1 MKRILCVKIEEDCP
15 INDII
20 YNNQSKYTNNSIT
33 YNTIK
38 INEKEFLHYTNEQI
52 NNFIITNLTVIG
64 KYGGGYPYGSDDNNE
79 TEYFSPMDK
88 IPYSKGYPKEF
99 KYYFYKYLSSVD
111 LSSFF
116 LENNLSEIYK
126 FYFEKLSDLDRMT
139 LFSTG
144 YFSLSENDIK
154 NLEDLS
160 GLNRNNHYS
169 KITSK
174 QSLSGYIAFIIFG
187 PLMFIGAY
195 VCLYFSMEDNYKPL
209 MIFQSILFIYL
220 AILILIDIVEIIYK
234 NKIFE
239 LSENIPRY
247 LFDDI
252 EAIKETN
259 ALKRIWAFL
268 GIFAIQIPFFILN
281 ICRIKEERKKFNVAQ
296 KKMQEETLN
305 FDETDNMPEDFK
317 AIKASGIDI
326 ELYKKA

>member
-1 MKRILCVKIEEDCP
+1 
-15 INDII
+15 
-20 YNNQSKYTNNSIT
+20 
-33 YNTIK
+33 
-38 INEKEFLHYTNEQI
+38 
-52 NNFIITNLTVIG
+52 
-64 KYGGGYPYGSDDNNE
+64 
-79 TEYFSPMDK
+79 
-88 IPYSKGYPKEF
+88 
-99 KYYFYKYLSSVD
+99 
-111 LSSFF
+111 
-116 LENNLSEIYK
+116 
-126 FYFEKLSDLDRMT
+126 MT

-220 AILILIDIVEIIYK
+220 AIHILIYIVEIIYK